1 MDRDD
6 GREEGVEFINQDDGS
21 ITARDLE
28 TGVAPFGKSKAEALA
43 MLADAL
49 SLATGDGDP
58 IEDEGEGEFLEELGI
73 DPEEIAEAREETDD
87 LPEFIQWEM
96 RSALEPKRMCTIRL
110 PAPP

>member
-1 MDRDD
+1 
-6 GREEGVEFINQDDGS
+6 
-21 ITARDLE
+21 
-28 TGVAPFGKSKAEALA
+28 

-58 IEDEGEGEFLEELGI
+58 IEDDGEFLEELGI

-96 RSALEPKRMCTIRL
+96 RSALGPKRMCTIRL